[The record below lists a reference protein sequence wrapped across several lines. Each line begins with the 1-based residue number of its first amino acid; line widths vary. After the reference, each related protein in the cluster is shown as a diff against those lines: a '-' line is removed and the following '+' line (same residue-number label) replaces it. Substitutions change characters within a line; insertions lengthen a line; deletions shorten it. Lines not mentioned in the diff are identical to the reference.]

1 MNFFKFFTKKLN
13 KTINKG
19 LIAYSNNTRIIK
31 NKKRQLSRKIIPEFK
46 ELVYDFLE
54 YWDNPNNYL
63 VKFVILVILMNIT
76 FENVYPI
83 LKGHHNKMLLGHQII
98 EDMKK
103 YQTDNIYH
111 HKLDKLNSDK
121 IMLSYWT
128 NYL

>member
-1 MNFFKFFTKKLN
+1 MNFLKFFKKNLN

-19 LIAYSNNTRIIK
+19 LIAYTNNTRIIK
-31 NKKRQLSRKIIPEFK
+31 NKKKQLSRKIIPEFK
-46 ELVYDFLE
+46 ELVYDFLL
-54 YWDNPNNYL
+54 YWENPNNYL
-63 VKFVILVILMNIT
+63 VKFIILVYLMNIT

-83 LKGHHNKMLLGHQII
+83 LKGYHNKMLLGHQII
-98 EDMKK
+98 NDMKD